1 MTEFLILL
9 LMQVTVFSSVTAL
22 IIIAIKQIFKCRIP
36 PGIGMVMWVVLLAR
50 LICPIFPESRISV
63 YNLIPA
69 GREIM
74 YSLTNDIGDELASYE
89 EEKTLEENPYVIITT
104 EEAER
109 TLEESKSKN
118 EQNDAP
124 VTIGEYIINDI
135 GDEAVSSAKKINS
148 LILTVYAVGTVL
160 CMTVNTLMYVC
171 VKRRVLKNSELCIDE
186 KMTETYFLTAEKLGI
201 SKKKLPSL
209 RYGNTA
215 MLVGCLSPVVV
226 CREDMDEKE
235 ASFVFAHE
243 LSHYKHNDN
252 FVIIFSAYVACMFWY
267 NPLIWIVKKIL
278 RDDVEVLCDSRTI
291 DCFGMSSAEY
301 AKMICRHSLY
311 DEAAAVGCHM
321 SATGRSLKTRLRSIS
336 HSKNNKFISRGAS
349 FVLCAAIIAV
359 CLTNPIISQ
368 NSEYEAYIKNFSAD
382 AGVSE
387 RVLQLSGKITVSSYI
402 GNIAVLVEQKLSP
415 ELRQTMGNG
424 SLEKFKRTVNE
435 SDIPSAVKAEVRGFR
450 SDEILSVRA
459 CAVINYCV
467 TNLLSGG
474 ETNDNSL
481 TIMPE
486 YISVD
491 DMKTVLSELTAAE
504 SDALMKWYNKGVAGA
519 NVSFERFYTSAM
531 MELILKRIND
541 DWSRK
546 KFSDFYTEIDS
557 ALFTERYYS
566 EEIVNIGKLIKNKSS
581 FYLLDPDITPVEETA
596 LRNILGAAQA
606 GERDD
611 VYYLKDREDGCTTE
625 IAQLLFRRSGYTADK
640 ILKGYAEIGETT
652 YSSITKESCAVLSR
666 AELNAISKRLE
677 GTGYNFADYFE
688 QLTDE
693 DGGNIGY
700 FVLVN
705 VDGIEDA
712 LAMLNRLTFTEVRDD
727 NVSIGLPMG
736 EIRSAVEEV
745 YREGLIDDEGGFIDP
760 LQPVPFGQSI
770 AYAYR
775 IIASAVNL
783 Y

>member
-1 MTEFLILL
+1 
-9 LMQVTVFSSVTAL
+9 
-22 IIIAIKQIFKCRIP
+22 
-36 PGIGMVMWVVLLAR
+36 
-50 LICPIFPESRISV
+50 
-63 YNLIPA
+63 
-69 GREIM
+69 
-74 YSLTNDIGDELASYE
+74 
-89 EEKTLEENPYVIITT
+89 
-104 EEAER
+104 
-109 TLEESKSKN
+109 
-118 EQNDAP
+118 
-124 VTIGEYIINDI
+124 
-135 GDEAVSSAKKINS
+135 
-148 LILTVYAVGTVL
+148 
-160 CMTVNTLMYVC
+160 
-171 VKRRVLKNSELCIDE
+171 
-186 KMTETYFLTAEKLGI
+186 
-201 SKKKLPSL
+201 
-209 RYGNTA
+209 
-215 MLVGCLSPVVV
+215 
-226 CREDMDEKE
+226 
-235 ASFVFAHE
+235 
-243 LSHYKHNDN
+243 
-252 FVIIFSAYVACMFWY
+252 
-267 NPLIWIVKKIL
+267 
-278 RDDVEVLCDSRTI
+278 
-291 DCFGMSSAEY
+291 
-301 AKMICRHSLY
+301 
-311 DEAAAVGCHM
+311 M

-402 GNIAVLVEQKLSP
+402 GNIAALVEQKLSP

-424 SLEKFKRTVNE
+424 ILEKFKRTVNE

-474 ETNDNSL
+474 ETQNGSL

-504 SDALMKWYNKGVAGA
+504 ADALMKWYNKGVAGA

-566 EEIVNIGKLIKNKSS
+566 EEIVNIGKLFKDKSS
-581 FYLLDPDITPVEETA
+581 FYLLDPEITPVEETA

-611 VYYLKDREDGCTTE
+611 VYYLKNREDGCTTE

-652 YSSITKESCAVLSR
+652 YSSIT
-666 AELNAISKRLE
+666 
-677 GTGYNFADYFE
+677 T
-688 QLTDE
+688 
-693 DGGNIGY
+693 
-700 FVLVN
+700 
-705 VDGIEDA
+705 
-712 LAMLNRLTFTEVRDD
+712 M
-727 NVSIGLPMG
+727 
-736 EIRSAVEEV
+736 
-745 YREGLIDDEGGFIDP
+745 
-760 LQPVPFGQSI
+760 
-770 AYAYR
+770 
-775 IIASAVNL
+775 
-783 Y
+783 

>member
-89 EEKTLEENPYVIITT
+89 EEKTLEENPYVIITS
-104 EEAER
+104 EEAEQS
-109 TLEESKSKN
+109 LEESKSKN
-118 EQNDAP
+118 DQNDAP
-124 VTIGEYIINDI
+124 VTIGEYIINDV

-171 VKRRVLKNSELCIDE
+171 VKKRVLKSSELCIDE

-201 SKKKLPSL
+201 NKKKLPPL

-215 MLVGCLSPVVV
+215 MLVGCLNPVVV

-243 LSHYKHNDN
+243 LSHYKHSDN

-368 NSEYEAYIKNFSAD
+368 NSEYEAYLRNFSSD

-402 GNIAVLVEQKLSP
+402 GNIATLVEKKLSP

-424 SLEKFKRTVNE
+424 SLEKFKRIVNR
-435 SDIPSAVKAEVRGFR
+435 SDIPFAVKAEVRGFR
-450 SDEILSVRA
+450 SDEILSART
-459 CAVINYCV
+459 CAVISYCV
-467 TNLLSGG
+467 TNILSGG
-474 ETNDNSL
+474 ETQNVNL

-491 DMKTVLSELTAAE
+491 DMKTVLSELSPTE

-531 MELILKRIND
+531 MDLILKRIND

-557 ALFTERYYS
+557 ALFTEKYYS
-566 EEIVNIGKLIKNKSS
+566 EEIVNIGKLVKNKSS
-581 FYLLDPDITPVEETA
+581 FYLLTPDITPVEETT

-640 ILKGYAEIGETT
+640 MFDGYAEIGETT
-652 YSSITKESCAVLSR
+652 YTCLTKESCAVLSR

-693 DGGNIGY
+693 NGGNIGY

-705 VDGIEDA
+705 EDGIEDA
-712 LAMLNRLTFTEVRDD
+712 LALLNRLTFTEVRDD
-727 NVSIGLPMG
+727 TVSIGLPKG
-736 EIRSAVEEV
+736 EIRSAIEEV
-745 YREGLIDDEGGFIDP
+745 YRKGLIDADNGFIDP
-760 LQPVPFGQSI
+760 TQPVSFGQSI

-775 IIASAVNL
+775 LIASAVNL